1 MECAMVASHSVCAS
15 SIRSVFFV
23 LNPMYGHVGS
33 DASEVEA
40 ALIGCMAPVA
50 GAFAGSAAGS
60 AGEDGDGA
68 CSISIRRLNLSL

>member
-1 MECAMVASHSVCAS
+1 MVASHSVCAS

-23 LNPMYGHVGS
+23 LNPMYGHV